1 MQEKLEEE
9 FFKSFVFIDK
19 ATYQTNGKVNRQ
31 NVCIWSE
38 KNLHAT
44 IERERDSPKLDVFC
58 AISKNNIHGSFFF
71 KENVTGSVYLQVLQ
85 NWLMNELVANKH
97 EDFIYQQDGAI
108 PHCASLSQ

>member
-44 IERERDSPKLDVFC
+44 IARGRDSPKLDVFC
-58 AISKNNIHGSFFF
+58 AISKNNIHDSFFF
-71 KENVTGSVYLQVLQ
+71 EGGNVTGEGLSADAS
-85 NWLMNELVANKH
+85 EL
-97 EDFIYQQDGAI
+97 G
-108 PHCASLSQ
+108 L